1 MIKICSF
8 STLPIEEQRIG
19 PVFSIA
25 NSYPRNVGKVH
36 GKVKCLV
43 PPWDAVKAYKN
54 GQIDQ
59 EEFTA
64 CYREHI
70 QKSWRE
76 VKKWLDS
83 LSPRDEFYLCCW
95 ETESFC
101 HRNLVAKLIRHFRP
115 DLKVRLT

>member
-1 MIKICSF
+1 MLKICSF
-8 STLPIEEQRIG
+8 FCLPIEEPRIG
-19 PVFSIA
+19 SVYSIA
-25 NSYPRNVGKVH
+25 NSHPRNVGKGN

-64 CYREHI
+64 RYREHL
-70 QKSWRE
+70 KKNWRE
-76 VKKWLDS
+76 VRRWLDA
-83 LSPRDEFYLCCW
+83 LQPRDEMYLCCW
-95 ETESFC
+95 ETEGFC